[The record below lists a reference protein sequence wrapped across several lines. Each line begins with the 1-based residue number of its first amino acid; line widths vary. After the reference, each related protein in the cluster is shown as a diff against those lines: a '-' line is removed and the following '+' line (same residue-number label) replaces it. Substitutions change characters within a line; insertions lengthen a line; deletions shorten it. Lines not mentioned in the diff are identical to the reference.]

1 MTDKS
6 VNQIGSERIK
16 HKGKVTKTITT
27 SQTANEFVVNLDK
40 SYEMDVGYIPAG
52 FEHRPD
58 LISELFYDTPSYEWL
73 IMMVNNIDDPYESF
87 NVGDRILLPKL
98 V

>member
-6 VNQIGSERIK
+6 VNQIGSEKIK
-16 HKGKVTKTITT
+16 HKGNVTRTITT
-27 SQTANEFVVNLDK
+27 SQVANEFIVNLAK
-40 SYEMDVGYIPAG
+40 SYEVDIGYIPAG

-73 IMMVNNIDDPYESF
+73 IMMMNNIDDPYESL
-87 NVGDRILLPKL
+87 NVGDRILIPKL
-98 V
+98 A